1 MIWVVWRQQRSI
13 VIAFVALMVVFAL
26 WLIITGQHEQSL
38 WNQFLGAPCKG
49 GYGVTNGDSHF
60 CRGLQNTVYASQHI
74 NDVATIVG
82 WAFAPIFGLILG
94 VNAVARE
101 IEQKTNRLAWTQ
113 SGSRSKWLASKY
125 ITSVATIV
133 VVCAPLCLVL
143 SWWVRASHVGPRI
156 TPKAF
161 PVAGAVEISYGVFC
175 FILAVAVGL
184 VIRRAGWSLAVSILL
199 FAALFFSFAN
209 QVRPNLVTRSV
220 ASLQSSSSGI
230 EEGSSSG
237 FYVSG
242 GGPSDAWFFY
252 QGFEPVGTKGV
263 PSQAVLEKPTSA
275 EYRCEDKFQEP
286 YCEHHLRLRLIEVY
300 ISNRRFWA
308 LQQGEGLFY
317 IGLSVLLA
325 GLSFIAIR
333 RAKA

>member
-1 MIWVVWRQQRSI
+1 
-13 VIAFVALMVVFAL
+13 
-26 WLIITGQHEQSL
+26 
-38 WNQFLGAPCKG
+38 
-49 GYGVTNGDSHF
+49 
-60 CRGLQNTVYASQHI
+60 
-74 NDVATIVG
+74 
-82 WAFAPIFGLILG
+82 
-94 VNAVARE
+94 
-101 IEQKTNRLAWTQ
+101 
-113 SGSRSKWLASKY
+113 
-125 ITSVATIV
+125 
-133 VVCAPLCLVL
+133 
-143 SWWVRASHVGPRI
+143 
-156 TPKAF
+156 
-161 PVAGAVEISYGVFC
+161 VEISYGVFC

-275 EYRCEDKFQEP
+275 EYRCEDKFQSLTANII
-286 YCEHHLRLRLIEVY
+286 YVCD
-300 ISNRRFWA
+300 
-308 LQQGEGLFY
+308 
-317 IGLSVLLA
+317 
-325 GLSFIAIR
+325 
-333 RAKA
+333 